1 MPIVIS
7 SIPLRV
13 GGKRI
18 QADTPVEIS
27 DADAESLSDYI
38 TIVTDAVQEP
48 IDEDTIDE
56 EPVVEESLDEE
67 PADEESAGVAAPRG
81 RGRPSRAKQ

>member
-48 IDEDTIDE
+48 IDEDTI
-56 EPVVEESLDEE
+56 VEES
-67 PADEESAGVAAPRG
+67 ADEESSDEESAEVAAP

>member
-1 MPIVIS
+1 MIS

-48 IDEDTIDE
+48 ADKEPVVE
-56 EPVVEESLDEE
+56 ESVVEESLDEE
-67 PADEESAGVAAPRG
+67 PTAEEPIVEDSQEVATP
-81 RGRPSRAKQ
+81 RGRPSRKKQ